1 VPERVRTGIDAVKA
15 ERMERLR
22 VDHPASFEQIF
33 TARELGY
40 CEGKRRATE
49 HLAARFAAKEAV
61 LKAFG
66 TGMSQ
71 RMRWTDVEVVN
82 DVSGRPRVN
91 LDGEVASYARRH
103 GLRELDV
110 SLTHTD
116 GLAIAHAVSTWGGP
130 EDAVPAPSSKGRA
143 RCGSI

>member
-1 VPERVRTGIDAVKA
+1 VCERVRTGIDAVRA

-22 VDHPASFEQIF
+22 ADHPSSFEQIF

-82 DVSGRPRVN
+82 ETGGRPRIE
-91 LDGEVASYARRH
+91 LDGAVASYARRH
-103 GLRELDV
+103 DLRELDI

-116 GLAIAHAVSTWGGP
+116 GLAIAHAVTTWGGG
-130 EDAVPAPSSKGRA
+130 EDAEPAQSGEGHATCDST
-143 RCGSI
+143 